1 MSADTTHSP
10 APAVG
15 GASHDLPVAT
25 ALPGRPGVPFGRTF
39 QAELRKMVDT
49 RAGRWMVIVMAGL
62 TAVILAAFV
71 IWGPAEDATFANLL
85 QFATIPLAMLLP
97 IIGIMAATA
106 EWSQRTGLVTFT
118 LEPRRGRVVAAK
130 ALGALALGIVVLVVA
145 FVAAALANLAGT
157 STWDLEAAAGAGLVL
172 ALMIYV
178 LQGVAFVA
186 AALAN
191 LAGTSTWDLEAA
203 AGAGLVL
210 ALMIYVLQ
218 GVAFGLLFLNTPV
231 AIVSVLVL
239 PTIWSIA
246 TLAISS
252 LEDAGRWLN
261 LDSVT
266 APLFEGE
273 MAGQDWAQLGTG
285 VGVWVLLPF
294 ALGTYRVLTREVK

>member
-1 MSADTTHSP
+1 MSTDTQSTAPVVGGSGAAGDRP
-10 APAVG
+10 AP
-15 GASHDLPVAT
+15 VA
-25 ALPGRPGVPFGRTF
+25 LEGSPGVPFGRTF

-49 RAGRWMVIVMAGL
+49 RAGRWMVIVMAAL

-130 ALGALALGIVVLVVA
+130 ALGALALGVVVLVVA
-145 FVAAALANLAGT
+145 VIAAALANLAGT
-157 STWDLEAAAGAGLVL
+157 STWDLEAAAAAGLVL
-172 ALMIYV
+172 AL
-178 LQGVAFVA
+178 L
-186 AALAN
+186 
-191 LAGTSTWDLEAA
+191 
-203 AGAGLVL
+203 
-210 ALMIYVLQ
+210 IYVLQ

-239 PTIWSIA
+239 PTIWTIA
-246 TLAISS
+246 TMAVSW
-252 LEDAGRWLN
+252 LEEAGEWIN

-294 ALGTYRVLTREVK
+294 AIGTYRVLTREVK